1 MWFTPSSIARRSTSV
16 ARSGSE
22 PRRLAPK
29 PIRLTTRSPRVHVR
43 TGRTLS
49 RLVCR
54 STRTRVRRPMTL
66 GGKEVATMP
75 ATNRDRAVVLGG
87 SIAGLIAARVLADAY
102 EKVTIVER
110 DVLPAGYDHRRGVP
124 HGRHVHGLIPRGRML
139 LDELMPGLSD
149 ELVAAGGLPG

>member
-1 MWFTPSSIARRSTSV
+1 MWFTPSSTARRSTAT
-16 ARSGSE
+16 ARSWST
-22 PRRLAPK
+22 PRRIAPY

-43 TGRTLS
+43 IGRTYP
-49 RLVCR
+49 LVCR
-54 STRTRVRRPMTL
+54 STRTRAPRTANL

-110 DVLPAGYDHRRGVP
+110 DLLPTYHDH
-124 HGRHVHGLIPRGRML
+124 
-139 LDELMPGLSD
+139 
-149 ELVAAGGLPG
+149 